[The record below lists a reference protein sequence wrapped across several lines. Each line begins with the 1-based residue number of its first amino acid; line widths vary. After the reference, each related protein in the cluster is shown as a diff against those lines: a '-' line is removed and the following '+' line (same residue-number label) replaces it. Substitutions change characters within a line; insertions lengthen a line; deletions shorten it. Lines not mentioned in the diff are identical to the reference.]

1 MTEYFTNK
9 MICLC
14 GAHSRWKVSD
24 VLNVAMV
31 ARRSGGGVS
40 GDAGRS
46 ALSDAIA
53 LGLDSGSMFDYPSA
67 HATSPSCSFA
77 VDESAEGSSIEIS
90 SLSFKYAELANE
102 VTVGGVSL
110 KRFVARGATSRR
122 SNSCV
127 SACYCSF
134 DCMTEY
140 CTTFYIFFYW
150 NSRPDRYR
158 F

>member
-1 MTEYFTNK
+1 M
-9 MICLC
+9 
-14 GAHSRWKVSD
+14 
-24 VLNVAMV
+24 
-31 ARRSGGGVS
+31 S

-127 SACYCSF
+127 SSACYCSF

-140 CTTFYIFFYW
+140 CTTFYIFYW
-150 NSRPDRYR
+150 NSRPDSVVFNLYV
-158 F
+158 